1 MNYLIKN
8 IHIPISLMAFD
19 LWISWLLTR
28 TGLFCRDKGYKFFE
42 NKIEGYVKFLYSPTP
57 VSIATSGFS
66 DVYTRYK
73 NPPGSA
79 FIFVVAV
86 GKSPN
91 KSF

>member
-42 NKIEGYVKFLYSPTP
+42 NKIEGYVKFLAEIVDVGSQFKNTCIYRGP
-57 VSIATSGFS
+57 FS
-66 DVYTRYK
+66 CFMVAG
-73 NPPGSA
+73 GS
-79 FIFVVAV
+79 F
-86 GKSPN
+86 SL
-91 KSF
+91 